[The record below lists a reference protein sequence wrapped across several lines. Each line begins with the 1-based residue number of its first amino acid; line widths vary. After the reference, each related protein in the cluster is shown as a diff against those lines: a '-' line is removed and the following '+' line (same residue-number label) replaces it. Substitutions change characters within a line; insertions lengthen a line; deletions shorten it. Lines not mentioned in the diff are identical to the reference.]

1 MNQEDLKELIKREVW
16 SAAAAKLKTDREAA
30 ANKPQADLPPKLD
43 DREFENILFNGGYED
58 TGFNKIYGLSENAI
72 PQIDSSEIQD
82 FEKKFAEVLTKYPN
96 TTVTFDEQGS
106 QRKSMT
112 FKPNPKGIAVTASGY
127 IQLGNEGNI
136 RWMFSIPN
144 GCRIETEGVELT
156 QENKELFPE
165 IYNFY
170 NEWQQE
176 WRKKLTGNEDAPAD
190 FGDDMLPGEEQ
201 PGMVPGLS
209 SAPGGEAGGTPAG
222 GAAPAPG
229 STV

>member
-1 MNQEDLKELIKREVW
+1 MNKNELKDLIKREVW
-16 SAAAAKLKTDREAA
+16 SAAAAKLKQEKAA
-30 ANKPQADLPPKLD
+30 ASNKPQANLPPKLD

-58 TGFNKIYGLSENAI
+58 EGFNKIYGLAEGAI
-72 PQIDSSEIQD
+72 PQIDTQEIHE

-96 TTVTFDEQGS
+96 VTVTFDEQGA

-127 IQLGNEGNI
+127 LQLGNEGNV

-144 GCRIETEGVELT
+144 GCRLETEGVELT
-156 QENKELFPE
+156 QENKDLFPE

-176 WRKKLTGNEDAPAD
+176 WRQKLTGNEEAPEE
-190 FGDDMLPGEEQ
+190 FGDDMMPGQEQ
-201 PGMVPGLS
+201 PGMVPGLN
-209 SAPGGEAGGTPAG
+209 SAPGGDPSGAGGEA
-222 GAAPAPG
+222 GAAPAG
-229 STV
+229 I